1 MGPGLHGRKISDIL
15 DIKEGYN
22 WRLSHDIFLE
32 FGDLV
37 GCKSHA
43 PLLLKGCHL
52 LKIFIKSD
60 DTVADLVL
68 TS

>member
-1 MGPGLHGRKISDIL
+1 MGPGQHGRKTLDIL

-22 WRLSHDIFLE
+22 WRLNHDIFLE
-32 FGDLV
+32 FGHLV

-43 PLLLKGCHL
+43 PLFLKKCHH
-52 LKIFIKSD
+52 LKIFTKSE